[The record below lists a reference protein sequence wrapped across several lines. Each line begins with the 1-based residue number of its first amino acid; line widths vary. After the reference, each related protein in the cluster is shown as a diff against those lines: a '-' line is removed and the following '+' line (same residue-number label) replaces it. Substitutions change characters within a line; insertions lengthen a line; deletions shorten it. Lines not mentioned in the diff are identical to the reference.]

1 MKVSLRDL
9 AFTIISGYVV
19 QKIVDGEGMNLLDKL
34 RRPKGAAPK
43 PTMANMPEPILPERF
58 ATHPFA
64 VYYERVV
71 WNLSRDFDLPRIR
84 QVRNFMNQH
93 EYYVE
98 ASFHQKMPAEHVARS
113 IDAMLEGKVPVP
125 QHLDP
130 KAAFMQRAERVLGAK
145 PQVEAPSPL
154 RDTKEGDSTTEE

>member
-1 MKVSLRDL
+1 MKVSWRDL
-9 AFTIISGYVV
+9 AFTVISGFVV
-19 QKIVDGEGMNLLDKL
+19 QKIVDGEGMDFLDKL
-34 RRPKGAAPK
+34 RRPKGAPPK
-43 PTMANMPEPILPERF
+43 PSVSRMPEPTLPERF
-58 ATHPFA
+58 STHPFA
-64 VYYERVV
+64 VYYERIV

-98 ASFHQKMPAEHVARS
+98 ANYHQKMPAEHVART
-113 IDAMLEGKVPVP
+113 IEDMLEGRKPVP

-145 PQVEAPSPL
+145 PQAEAPSPL
-154 RDTKEGDSTTEE
+154 GDTKEDDSATEE